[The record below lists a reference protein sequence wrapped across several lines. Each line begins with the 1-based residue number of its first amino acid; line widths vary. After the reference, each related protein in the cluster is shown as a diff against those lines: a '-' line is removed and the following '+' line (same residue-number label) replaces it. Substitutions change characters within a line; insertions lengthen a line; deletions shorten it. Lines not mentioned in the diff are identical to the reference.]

1 MNRHQHDP
9 SCDEALDL
17 LEAYVDGDLS
27 ADEVARLRSH
37 LEGCAACAAELELA
51 TRIQSELRA
60 LPELDCP
67 PEVLE
72 KVRRAG
78 RGEVVPFV
86 PRPRSMGLRIAAAAA
101 MLTLTLGG
109 GALFLRLQAQPDSPS
124 PQEIAQATQEAKI
137 ALAYIGKV
145 TRRTSTDLREDVL
158 QKRLIEPAARGV
170 SRSLGGTQQSEKEH

>member
-17 LEAYVDGDLS
+17 LEPYVDGDLPV
-27 ADEVARLRSH
+27 DEASRLRSH
-37 LEGCAACAAELELA
+37 LERCASCAAELELA

-86 PRPRSMGLRIAAAAA
+86 PRPRSTGLRIAAAAA

-109 GALFLRLQAQPDSPS
+109 GALFLRLQRQPAQPSPE
-124 PQEIAQATQEAKI
+124 EIAQATQEAKI

-145 TRRTSTDLREDVL
+145 TRRASTDLREEVL

-170 SRSLGGTQQSEKEH
+170 SRSLGGTQKPEKEY